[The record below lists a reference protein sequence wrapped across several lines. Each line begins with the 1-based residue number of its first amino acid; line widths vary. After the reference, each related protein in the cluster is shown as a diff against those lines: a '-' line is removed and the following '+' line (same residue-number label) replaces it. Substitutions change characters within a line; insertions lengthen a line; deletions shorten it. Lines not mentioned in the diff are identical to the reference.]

1 LTPYR
6 GTRYHLKEWG
16 QVENGRP
23 ANYKELFNLRH
34 SSLRNVIERKFGIWK
49 RQFKILREASEYPI
63 DIQVRIITALGVVSN
78 YIFED
83 GYIRYADEDQARR
96 EIERDV
102 NENDD
107 ETIIQATGNANTFR
121 DNLARQMWT
130 DYCAYLSTRRR
141 N

>member
-1 LTPYR
+1 M
-6 GTRYHLKEWG
+6 
-16 QVENGRP
+16 
-23 ANYKELFNLRH
+23 
-34 SSLRNVIERKFGIWK
+34 
-49 RQFKILREASEYPI
+49 REASEYPI

-96 EIERDV
+96 EIEHNV

-107 ETIIQATGNANTFR
+107 EMIIQATGNANTFR
-121 DNLARQMWT
+121 DNIARQMWT
-130 DYCAYLSTRRR
+130 DYCAYLSTRRC